1 MLGYPI
7 APLSGVA
14 AAAARGE
21 VARYKEN
28 RSFVRAGFKVI
39 SLFFKKKIPI
49 SQLSELS
56 NELNRKSPRLSRFQ
70 TPIIRHRQKV
80 DRVFAGLLD

>member
-1 MLGYPI
+1 MMLGYPI

-39 SLFFKKKIPI
+39 GLFF
-49 SQLSELS
+49 
-56 NELNRKSPRLSRFQ
+56 
-70 TPIIRHRQKV
+70 
-80 DRVFAGLLD
+80 